1 MDKKIEPQAVLYE
14 YNNIE
19 GYSFSPDIET
29 LTKLEKF
36 FNKSYLTHRLEYFRE
51 FDEETDVI
59 RYSRCNNKNIVSYY
73 AIKNGIAVCGVMK
86 DGEIDWS
93 HIEEMTDFVI
103 SRFEAFKNHG
113 ITFVNDELN
122 NIFNKKP
129 HILTRSR

>member
-1 MDKKIEPQAVLYE
+1 MGKKIEPQAVLYE

-19 GYSFSPDIET
+19 VYSFSPDIET
-29 LTKLEKF
+29 LTKVEKF

-51 FDEETDVI
+51 FDGETDVI

-86 DGEIDWS
+86 DGEIEWS
-93 HIEEMTDFVI
+93 YMEGMTNFI
-103 SRFEAFKNHG
+103 TLRFKAFKEQG